1 MCLIFIFTHVWAL
14 PPLVNS
20 ISNLKNF
27 FKCELFIVI
36 LSIVTSC
43 TRGKRGPKDP
53 KFLRFTKRNFFII
66 HKNSPAYQFTR
77 KVIYSLLFGSF
88 FFTIV
93 GGIFLKI
100 PSYQVLYVNFVLWQL
115 SVSVFSCNLLFL
127 ICSFVLLSR
136 SSLIC
141 IAKSKENYIYIY
153 IYIFFFQKKTIY
165 I

>member
-1 MCLIFIFTHVWAL
+1 M
-14 PPLVNS
+14 
-20 ISNLKNF
+20 
-27 FKCELFIVI
+27 I

-153 IYIFFFQKKTIY
+153 IFFFQKKTIY